1 MKSLS
6 EALRGASQKQNMNF
20 VDENKIY
27 YKDIDELYPNPH
39 NEKFYNKI
47 TKENIQDLKQSI
59 LTLGGITN
67 PLTVTEHSDGKLY
80 IVSGNR
86 RREAIKQLFEE
97 GLIKD
102 KKVPYKIKIFQ
113 NEEDELKTI
122 ILLNTQR
129 KKSIFEERNE
139 YIFLFDMFKKEKQIM
154 NISGDTRDYVAKK
167 IGISPV
173 MLQRYLNLDK
183 LAIEIQ
189 NAINNQDI
197 SFSAGIEF
205 LGVDKDIQIKIFNK
219 LKEENNL
226 KVGAIRLLKKESS
239 KSNTIDNNL
248 SDVNNNLVNTDN
260 AINNTDE
267 DMFIEENNALSDT
280 SNDAGE
286 DMFIEENNA
295 LSDTSNN
302 TDEHM
307 QKKNI
312 FEGVISDL
320 KPFIKE
326 DDIHIRENN
335 KSNNSEDNDSS
346 NVKDLSYGKQFWKR
360 QIESFLELIKKDG
373 NDIDVKDKEDCILTG
388 KKLIETLTK

>member
-39 NEKFYNKI
+39 NEKFYNRI

-280 SNDAGE
+280 SN
-286 DMFIEENNA
+286 
-295 LSDTSNN
+295 N

>member
-1 MKSLS
+1 
-6 EALRGASQKQNMNF
+6 
-20 VDENKIY
+20 
-27 YKDIDELYPNPH
+27 
-39 NEKFYNKI
+39 
-47 TKENIQDLKQSI
+47 
-59 LTLGGITN
+59 
-67 PLTVTEHSDGKLY
+67 
-80 IVSGNR
+80 
-86 RREAIKQLFEE
+86 
-97 GLIKD
+97 
-102 KKVPYKIKIFQ
+102 
-113 NEEDELKTI
+113 
-122 ILLNTQR
+122 
-129 KKSIFEERNE
+129 
-139 YIFLFDMFKKEKQIM
+139 
-154 NISGDTRDYVAKK
+154 
-167 IGISPV
+167 

-189 NAINNQDI
+189 NAINAQDI

-248 SDVNNNLVNTDN
+248 SDVNN
-260 AINNTDE
+260 TDE
-267 DMFIEENNALSDT
+267 DMSIEENNVLSDT

>member
-39 NEKFYNKI
+39 NEKFYNRI

-280 SNDAGE
+280 SNDA
-286 DMFIEENNA
+286 
-295 LSDTSNN
+295 
-302 TDEHM
+302 DEHM

>member
-39 NEKFYNKI
+39 NEKFYNRI
-47 TKENIQDLKQSI
+47 TRENIQDLKQSI

-248 SDVNNNLVNTDN
+248 SDVNN
-260 AINNTDE
+260 TDE
-267 DMFIEENNALSDT
+267 DMSIEENNVLSDT

-295 LSDTSNN
+295 LSDTSNDA
-302 TDEHM
+302 DEHM

>member
-39 NEKFYNKI
+39 NEKFYNRI

-388 KKLIETLTK
+388 KKLIEILTK